1 MSSTK
6 VFVETS
12 VLISASVYATSK
24 DLNVELVHHFYNI
37 SIPLFGFF
45 REHIDERIGITTA
58 TVEDEARTSLTKAI
72 IETLK
77 ERAEAEPSKRDEL
90 FKACAAF
97 LDASFDNLGKNL
109 AVLLR
114 EPVLGEERDKTFPE
128 VSKMYYDLESKEVIG
143 DVKEVAKAMAQ
154 YAPPRFRKTAEG
166 IYRDQLFEESQRQIP
181 LKRLRRKPVG
191 ERDKKILAEA
201 VYILERY
208 KKREA
213 ITMFFA
219 STDCHFS
226 PVRGVR
232 TMTTVTDEIE
242 KRFGIICD
250 WPDRVLQKI
259 AAMTKKAK
267 KRRK

>member
-1 MSSTK
+1 M
-6 VFVETS
+6 
-12 VLISASVYATSK
+12 
-24 DLNVELVHHFYNI
+24 
-37 SIPLFGFF
+37 
-45 REHIDERIGITTA
+45 
-58 TVEDEARTSLTKAI
+58 
-72 IETLK
+72 
-77 ERAEAEPSKRDEL
+77 
-90 FKACAAF
+90 
-97 LDASFDNLGKNL
+97 GKNL